1 MNASPG
7 PGAVTARAQ
16 TGAATREGIVELP
29 GELTLHHGG
38 KLTGARIAW
47 RLVGPPSG
55 PIVCAL
61 GSTGTN
67 RCVWTGE
74 DGARGWWSEVVGP
87 GRALDVSR
95 YRILGMDYLGGNGES
110 SSPQAG
116 ASFPSISTYDQAE
129 ALLQVVNHLGLKSLR
144 AVVGGSYGGMVALAF
159 GERYPEQVSHLV
171 VMCAVD
177 RPHPLAT
184 AWRCIERRI
193 VRLAIAAGRGS
204 EGVAL
209 ARALVLST
217 SRSAEEFAARFA
229 ATPVLEG
236 EHFVFPIEKYLLS
249 QGEQAAT
256 RDRPE
261 AFLCLSES
269 MDLHSVDASRIF
281 VPTTVV
287 GVREDQRVPL
297 TALRA
302 LVARLGAARFYEISS
317 LYGHEGFLRES
328 EQLRGIFATALGSAP
343 EPPAESATGGHEA

>member
-7 PGAVTARAQ
+7 ADPATAGAPI
-16 TGAATREGIVELP
+16 GIATREGIVEVP
-29 GELTLHHGG
+29 GGLALHHGG
-38 KLTGARIAW
+38 QLPGARIAW
-47 RLVGPPSG
+47 RLVGPPAA
-55 PIVCAL
+55 PVVCAL

-67 RCVWTGE
+67 RCVWTAE
-74 DGARGWWSEVVGP
+74 GAVRGWWSDVVGP
-87 GRALDVSR
+87 GRALDVNR
-95 YRILGMDYLGGNGES
+95 YRILSMDYLGGSGES

-116 ASFPSISTYDQAE
+116 ESFPSISTYDQAE
-129 ALLQVVNHLGLKSLR
+129 ALLLLIEHMGLPSVS

-159 GERYPEQVSHLV
+159 GERYPERVSHLV

-229 ATPVLEG
+229 PTPVLED
-236 EHFVFPIEKYLLS
+236 ERFVFPIEKYLLS
-249 QGEQAAT
+249 QGERAAAH
-256 RDRPE
+256 DRPE

-269 MDLHSVDASRIF
+269 MDLHNVDATRIF

-302 LVARLGAARFYEISS
+302 LVARLGAATFHEISS

-328 EQLRGIFATALGSAP
+328 EQLRGIFATAL
-343 EPPAESATGGHEA
+343 EPPRERAKGGNEA